1 MLNWVSQYMQLDQN
15 ISSHKVGSYLFI
27 TIPILEKK
35 KRSSRHGSV
44 VNESD

>member
-15 ISSHKVGSYLFI
+15 ISSHKVCSHLCI

-35 KRSSRHGSV
+35 MGSSRHGSV